1 MATEVKRLYR
11 SRSNKMIAGVCAG
24 LAEYFEIDP
33 TVVRLAFTAAF
44 FLGFGS
50 TLVLYFIMMLIVPEE
65 PLEST
70 SA

>member
-1 MATEVKRLYR
+1 MSTEVKRLYR
-11 SRSNKMIAGVCAG
+11 SRSNKMLAGVCAG
-24 LAEYFEIDP
+24 LADYFEIDP

-44 FLGFGS
+44 FFGFGS
-50 TLVLYFIMMLIVPEE
+50 ALVLYFIMMLVVPEE

>member
-24 LAEYFEIDP
+24 LGEYFDIDP

-44 FLGFGS
+44 FFGFGS
-50 TLVLYFIMMLIVPEE
+50 ALVLYFIMMLVVPEE
-65 PLEST
+65 PIESIST
-70 SA
+70 